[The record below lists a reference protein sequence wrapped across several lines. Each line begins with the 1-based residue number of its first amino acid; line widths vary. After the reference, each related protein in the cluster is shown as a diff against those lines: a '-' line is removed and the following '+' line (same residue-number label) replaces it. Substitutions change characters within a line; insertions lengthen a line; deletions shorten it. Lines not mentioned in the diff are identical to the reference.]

1 LDNLYGFRIVLLCL
15 TIFSPATT
23 REQATTID
31 IRVLLNALARV
42 LLLRLISPVLFLL
55 LILLLVY

>member
-1 LDNLYGFRIVLLCL
+1 M
-15 TIFSPATT
+15 

-55 LILLLVY
+55 LFLLLVY